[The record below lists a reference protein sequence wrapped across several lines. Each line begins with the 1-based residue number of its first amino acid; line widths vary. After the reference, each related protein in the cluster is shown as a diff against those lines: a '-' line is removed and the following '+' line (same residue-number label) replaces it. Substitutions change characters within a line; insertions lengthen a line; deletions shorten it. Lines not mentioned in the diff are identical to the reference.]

1 MQSEEVKKLFA
12 EVTKIN
18 KRLDDLDLENMKLVM
33 QKVAAYANA
42 FESTVKNHGTQLGR
56 AMRVL
61 DRIEQRCPLMKAPTA
76 EFESVCERL
85 RLCDEEG

>member
-1 MQSEEVKKLFA
+1 MQSAEVKKLFL
-12 EVTKIN
+12 EVERIN
-18 KRLDDLDLENMKLVM
+18 KRLDDLDLDGMKKVM
-33 QKVAAYANA
+33 KQVVAYAEG
-42 FESTVKNHGTQLGR
+42 FQSTVENHGTQLGR

-85 RLCDEEG
+85 RLCDEDV